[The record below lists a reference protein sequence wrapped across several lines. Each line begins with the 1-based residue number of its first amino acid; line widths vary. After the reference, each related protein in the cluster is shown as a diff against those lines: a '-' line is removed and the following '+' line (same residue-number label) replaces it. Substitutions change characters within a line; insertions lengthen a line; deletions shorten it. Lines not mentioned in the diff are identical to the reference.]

1 MKIYLV
7 RHAHAL
13 DGEDD
18 DAREL
23 SAKGRR
29 QIRQIGAFLRWNGE
43 LETREFWH
51 SPAVRAQDTAER
63 LAARL
68 KTETKLV
75 EVEGLRHGDDPA
87 IVARKLKRLR
97 RPVAIFGHEPHLSA
111 LASLLLCGKAAPA
124 LFVLRKGAVLCLERI
139 DGHWAVGWQIAPN
152 LLS

>member
-7 RHAHAL
+7 RHAHAV

-23 SAKGRR
+23 SAKGRK
-29 QIRQIGAFLRWNGE
+29 QIRQMAAFLRWNEEFG
-43 LETREFWH
+43 TREFWH

-68 KTETKLV
+68 KTKAKLV

-87 IVARKLKRLR
+87 ILARKLKTLR

-111 LASLLLCGKAAPA
+111 LASLLLSGRAAPPF
-124 LFVLRKGAVLCLERI
+124 FVLRKGAVLCLERT
-139 DGHWAVGWQIAPN
+139 GKHWAVCWQVGPE